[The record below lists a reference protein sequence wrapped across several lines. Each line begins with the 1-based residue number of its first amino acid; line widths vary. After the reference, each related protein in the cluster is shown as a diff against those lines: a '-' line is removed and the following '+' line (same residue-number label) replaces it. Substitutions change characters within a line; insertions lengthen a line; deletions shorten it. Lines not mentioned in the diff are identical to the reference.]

1 MTGRVTAGP
10 QDSDTGCSI
19 ADISTT
25 GVAPPPPTQVA
36 LTGTVDFSDDSSTV
50 ALRFTGGPGTFT
62 LPLSGE
68 LTTPGPPGFVE
79 IIGYGSSEWAAGQS
93 SPTSSGTLTLSRTST
108 GTTGTI
114 HGSVDA
120 WLAPLRATN
129 ALSSHPGHV
138 ELFGTLGA
146 REPMG
151 RFELP
156 TNRLQGGCSTPELHR
171 LGTRILPWELVPHC
185 SDRGLC
191 GTLSL
196 GTKMAKGSTL
206 TSTAG
211 NHLLEALPDTERET
225 LMRQLR
231 PAHLTVKTVLF
242 DPGQPIQ
249 FVHFP
254 VDGVISLV
262 TPLADGNIVE
272 VATIGNEGIVGVPLV
287 PGGSLAVRAISQVG
301 GRTLRLEAGEFFRAV
316 ERLPAFR
323 ELVQKY
329 VQALFGQ
336 ISQAAAC
343 NRLHSNE
350 ERLSR
355 WLLMSHD
362 RVGTDTF
369 PITHEFLGQM
379 LGSRRATVTLSA
391 GLLQSAGLIRYH
403 RGRVTIVDREGLESV
418 SCECYGIIKAA
429 LDRVVSS
436 TN

>member
-1 MTGRVTAGP
+1 
-10 QDSDTGCSI
+10 
-19 ADISTT
+19 
-25 GVAPPPPTQVA
+25 
-36 LTGTVDFSDDSSTV
+36 
-50 ALRFTGGPGTFT
+50 
-62 LPLSGE
+62 
-68 LTTPGPPGFVE
+68 
-79 IIGYGSSEWAAGQS
+79 
-93 SPTSSGTLTLSRTST
+93 
-108 GTTGTI
+108 
-114 HGSVDA
+114 
-120 WLAPLRATN
+120 
-129 ALSSHPGHV
+129 
-138 ELFGTLGA
+138 
-146 REPMG
+146 MG

-171 LGTRILPWELVPHC
+171 LGHRFSHAASWTLPRPGDLRYAP
-185 SDRGLC
+185 
-191 GTLSL
+191 TLSMARG
-196 GTKMAKGSTL
+196 GTMVAA
-206 TSTAG
+206 AG
-211 NHLLEALPDTERET
+211 NHLLEALPEIERQSLE
-225 LMRQLR
+225 RHLR

-242 DPGQPIQ
+242 DPGQPIAH
-249 FVHFP
+249 VYFP
-254 VDGVISLV
+254 IDGVISLV

-301 GRTLRLEAGEFFRAV
+301 GRTLRMEAGEFIRGL

-323 ELVQKY
+323 ALVQKY

-343 NRLHSNE
+343 NRFHSNE

-362 RVGTDTF
+362 RVGADTF

-429 LDRVVSS
+429 LDRVVSAAACPRETPGPRAGLRHSRGRRRRAWPPPAGRRPTS
-436 TN
+436 TDRRGSPGRAVH